1 MDDVYMRVCK
11 LMSGWRIFNVLLR
24 MVYILVM
31 AKKKNV
37 ARMMRESRSA
47 RDIAGRTPTRTAPA
61 YRDSASLGPGFDEPS
76 YEQGSGYGL
85 TQEEQN
91 QKIYPDIARRMFNAQ
106 SFAEREIPFVGRSP
120 MDFAEQYVPSVKKRS
135 QAARILDAFGS
146 MY

>member
-1 MDDVYMRVCK
+1 MV
-11 LMSGWRIFNVLLR
+11 GVL
-24 MVYILVM
+24 YIVFM
-31 AKKKNV
+31 AKKKNA
-37 ARMMRESRSA
+37 ARMMRESRKA
-47 RDIAGRTPTRTAPA
+47 RDVAGRTPTRTAPA
-61 YRDSASLGPGFDEPS
+61 YRDSENLGPGFDQPS

-91 QKIYPDIARRMFNAQ
+91 QKIYPNIARRMFNAQ

-135 QAARILDAFGS
+135 RSARIFDAFGS